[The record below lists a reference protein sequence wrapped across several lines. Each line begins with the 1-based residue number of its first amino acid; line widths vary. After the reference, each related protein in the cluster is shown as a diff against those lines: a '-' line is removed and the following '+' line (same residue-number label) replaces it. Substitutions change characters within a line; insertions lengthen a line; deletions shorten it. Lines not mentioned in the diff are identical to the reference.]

1 LATPKYHAGKR
12 STVITK
18 LFVITGMPRTES
30 KSNASSELEREI
42 LAFWVQVGALLG
54 YSRSVGEIFGLIF
67 VSEAPLS
74 ADDLVERLG
83 ISRSG
88 AGQGLKAL
96 LDIGAIKPAHQL
108 TSRKEHFQ
116 MQSDLGVLIKLLLN
130 ARVLPKID
138 ELSQQR
144 AALDTAVRKKG
155 PAHLV
160 QRFDKLER
168 WRGKTGP
175 LLALLKTFST

>member
-1 LATPKYHAGKR
+1 MPK
-12 STVITK
+12 VE
-18 LFVITGMPRTES
+18 P

-67 VSEAPLS
+67 ISEAPLS

-96 LDIGAIKPAHQL
+96 QDIGAIKPAHQL

-175 LLALLKTFST
+175 LLTLLKTFST